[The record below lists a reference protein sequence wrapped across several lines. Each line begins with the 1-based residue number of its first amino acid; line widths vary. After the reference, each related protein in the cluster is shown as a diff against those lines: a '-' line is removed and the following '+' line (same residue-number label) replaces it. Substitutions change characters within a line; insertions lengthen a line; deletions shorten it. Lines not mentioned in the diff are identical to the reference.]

1 MKKIETFTLG
11 FTFKCNLNCT
21 YCYEAEYMKSEKKQE
36 EFTYDE
42 LIEFVLPAIKTI
54 QPKDL
59 DIDGGEPILRWDDL
73 LSFIEISLSEVKSIN
88 LVNICSNGIALT
100 EEKIIRL
107 QELIKDHGKLLS
119 FNISADTLDPNLDL
133 RTSNKELHKKEWA
146 AILRLKKLKIPFLAA
161 CTINKQNIDTME
173 SYLNWF
179 KKEKIYVGI
188 TPVTF
193 PDPENH
199 KDVLL
204 SPEQMQKVDQ
214 LRVNWVL
221 DPVLTPDQTPN
232 PVNPRVW
239 KRKIEPDL
247 RFLGL
252 NTLFGCP
259 AFTYALTVR
268 ANGDVKGCAMQH
280 EIVGNLKHENIETIL
295 SKSYPQK
302 IRNLE
307 IGGNCGR
314 CRYLEQCNGGC
325 KTRAKMETGSYLG
338 GIKTCYYFTEKDTP
352 HETEE
357 KNTKKLKENL
367 NKIQEYLPNL

>member
-11 FTFKCNLNCT
+11 FTFKCNLNCQ
-21 YCYEAEYMKSEKKQE
+21 YCYEAEYMKSEKKKE

-59 DIDGGEPILRWDDL
+59 DIDGGEPILRWEDL
-73 LSFIEISLSEVKSIN
+73 LNFIKISLSEVKSIE

-100 EEKIIRL
+100 EEKITKL
-107 QELIKDHGKLLS
+107 QELVREFGKALT

-133 RTSNKELHKKEWA
+133 RTSKKELHDKEWA

-161 CTINKQNIDTME
+161 CTINKQNIDGME

-199 KDVLL
+199 QDVLL
-204 SPEQMQKVDQ
+204 STKQMHKVDQ

-221 DPVLTPDQTPN
+221 DPVLTHDQTPN
-232 PVNPRVW
+232 PVNPRIW
-239 KRKIEPDL
+239 KRKIEPNL

-252 NTLFGCP
+252 HTLFGCP

-280 EIVGNLKHENIETIL
+280 EIVGNLKQEDIETIL
-295 SKSYPQK
+295 RKSYPKK
-302 IRNLE
+302 IKKLE
-307 IGGNCGR
+307 IGGTCGR

-338 GIKTCYYFTEKDTP
+338 GVKTCYYFTEKDTP

-357 KNTKKLKENL
+357 KNTKILQENL